1 MKTKVAIVTGG
12 VRGIGLGAAKNLVKR
27 GYKICVCSRHEK
39 DVLKAVSIL
48 KKEGEKVLA
57 GNAMVEMNKGVVRLM
72 KSKKLAGSK
81 ALAIAN
87 NSVLGLV
94 ADVSS
99 EADWKKITDAVVK
112 KWGRIDVLANNAGI
126 LLQKD
131 IMSTSLE
138 DMKSVLNVNFLSAFL
153 GVKAVVPY
161 MKKQNGGRIV
171 NTASIAGL
179 KAYPYLS
186 AYCASK
192 HAVIGLTKVAA
203 VEFAPFN
210 IRVNAV
216 CPGAVETPM
225 TVGMKG
231 DKKQMA
237 ETLSGIPL
245 GRMGKPEELGAV
257 IGFLADEESSF
268 VTGSVYTADGGDMA

>member
-39 DVLKAVSIL
+39 DVVKAVNIL
-48 KKEGEKVLA
+48 KKLA
-57 GNAMVEMNKGVVRLM
+57 T
-72 KSKKLAGSK
+72 
-81 ALAIAN
+81 N
-87 NSVLGLV
+87 NSVLGLT

-99 EADWKKITDAVVK
+99 EADWKKITSAVIK

-131 IMSTSLE
+131 IMSTSLQ
-138 DMKSVLNVNFLSAFL
+138 DMKNVLDVNLLSAFL
-153 GVKAVVPY
+153 GIKAVVPY
-161 MKKQNGGRIV
+161 MKKQKGGRIV

-192 HAVIGLTKVAA
+192 HALIGLTKVAA

-225 TVGMKG
+225 TVGIKG
-231 DKKQMA
+231 NKKQLEA
-237 ETLSGIPL
+237 TLSGIPL

-268 VTGSVYTADGGDMA
+268 VTGSIYTADGGDTA

>member
-12 VRGIGLGAAKNLVKR
+12 VRGIGLGAAKNLVRR

-39 DVLKAVSIL
+39 DVTKAVAIL
-48 KKEGEKVLA
+48 KKEAEKVL
-57 GNAMVEMNKGVVRLM
+57 GVAKKLTG
-72 KSKKLAGSK
+72 SKKLAT
-81 ALAIAN
+81 AN

-99 EADWKKITDAVVK
+99 EADWKKMTSAVIK

-138 DMKSVLNVNFLSAFL
+138 DMKNVLNVNFLSAFL
-153 GVKAVVPY
+153 GIKAVVPY
-161 MKKQNGGRIV
+161 MKKQKGGRIV

-192 HAVIGLTKVAA
+192 HAVIGLTRVAA

-225 TVGMKG
+225 TVGIKG
-231 DKKQMA
+231 NKKQMA
-237 ETLSGIPL
+237 ATLSGIPL

-268 VTGSVYTADGGDMA
+268 VTGSIYTADGGDTA

>member
-12 VRGIGLGAAKNLVKR
+12 VRGIGLGAAKNLVRR
-27 GYKICVCSRHEK
+27 GYKVAVCSRHEK
-39 DVLKAVSIL
+39 DVTKAVAIL
-48 KKEGEKVLA
+48 KKEAGKVQDGGVKIGEV
-57 GNAMVEMNKGVVRLM
+57 KGKTANVQVKL
-72 KSKKLAGSK
+72 KKADDC
-81 ALAIAN
+81 
-87 NSVLGLV
+87 VLGLV

-99 EADWKKITDAVVK
+99 EADWKKITSAVMK

-131 IMSTSLE
+131 IMSTSLQ
-138 DMKSVLNVNFLSAFL
+138 DMKNVLDVNLLAAFL
-153 GVKAVVPY
+153 GIKAVVPC
-161 MKKQNGGRIV
+161 MKKQKGGRIV

-192 HAVIGLTKVAA
+192 HALIGLTKVAA

-225 TVGMKG
+225 TVGIKG
-231 DKKQMA
+231 DKKQLEA
-237 ETLSGIPL
+237 TLSGIPL

-268 VTGSVYTADGGDMA
+268 VTGSIYTADGGDMA